1 MKSISFKTFLIVIVS
16 LYNFYGVFCCDLETL
31 FSSKQVSVEESASSA
46 QIIFKGFTTAK
57 APTLSGYYF
66 DDDGGGGGGNGG
78 GYDDVVY
85 TARFELI
92 NTYKGGDV
100 LEVWNANNYRY

>member
-1 MKSISFKTFLIVIVS
+1 MDFVPFAIIVIFTFS
-16 LYNFYGVFCCDLETL
+16 LSLSKVNGCDLETL
-31 FSSKQVSVEESASSA
+31 FNSKQVSIEDSVSSA
-46 QIIFKGFTTAK
+46 QIIFKGFITAR
-57 APTLSGYYF
+57 APALVGYYF
-66 DDDGGGGGGNGG
+66 DDGGEG

-100 LEVWNANNYRY
+100 FEAWKADNYRY

>member
-1 MKSISFKTFLIVIVS
+1 MDCTSLMVTFVTIVS
-16 LYNFYGVFCCDLETL
+16 LYRCSEVCCCDLETL
-31 FSSKQVSVEESASSA
+31 FNSKEVSVEDSASSA

-57 APTLSGYYF
+57 APALSGYYF
-66 DDDGGGGGGNGG
+66 DDGGDGG

-100 LEVWNANNYRY
+100 LEVWNANNYRYS

>member
-1 MKSISFKTFLIVIVS
+1 MDSPFVALAILTLLHPIFNTV
-16 LYNFYGVFCCDLETL
+16 NCCDLETL
-31 FSSKQVSVEESASSA
+31 FNSKQVSVEDSALSS

-57 APTLSGYYF
+57 APALSGYYG
-66 DDDGGGGGGNGG
+66 DGDG
-78 GYDDVVY
+78 DVVY

-100 LEVWNANNYRY
+100 LEAWNADNFRWVLFN